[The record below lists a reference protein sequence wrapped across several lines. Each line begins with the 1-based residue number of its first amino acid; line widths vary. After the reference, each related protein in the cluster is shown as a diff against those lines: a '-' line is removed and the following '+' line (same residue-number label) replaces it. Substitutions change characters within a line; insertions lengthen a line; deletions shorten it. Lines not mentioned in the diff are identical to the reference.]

1 MTAKTIKGTVGEY
14 KAIIKLMEDG
24 YHLAKAVDQHCPFD
38 IVAVNKNG
46 DVKLIDVKTIAMRKK
61 FKPTWSIKSKQ
72 INRVL
77 TEVQKKMGVQLM
89 FLK

>member
-77 TEVQKKMGVQLM
+77 TEVQKKWVFNLC
-89 FLK
+89 F

>member
-46 DVKLIDVKTIAMRKK
+46 DVKLIDVKTIAMRK
-61 FKPTWSIKSKQ
+61 
-72 INRVL
+72 NLNLLGVL
-77 TEVQKKMGVQLM
+77 NLNKLIEY
-89 FLK
+89 

>member
-1 MTAKTIKGTVGEY
+1 
-14 KAIIKLMEDG
+14 
-24 YHLAKAVDQHCPFD
+24 
-38 IVAVNKNG
+38 
-46 DVKLIDVKTIAMRKK
+46 MRKK

-77 TEVQKKMGVQLM
+77 TEIQKKMGVQLM